1 MKGVSVPEY
10 DPWSIV
16 TLVMKHL
23 AEEGV
28 KKRFTFDEGDPGK
41 AASELLL
48 ALGVQPVRTT
58 EDDKEPTA

>member
-41 AASELLL
+41 AAAELLRT
-48 ALGVQPVRTT
+48 LGVEPVGG
-58 EDDKEPTA
+58 EDDAA